1 MYAPPFMSPRGIL
14 QKRIKVVNS
23 LRLLEY
29 TKKFTYPFKKK
40 VEKYTFEDILYF
52 KHKRT
57 DTCYMQASVLYKN
70 CHFSFYKIN
79 ISPLNPL

>member
-1 MYAPPFMSPRGIL
+1 MYNKDNLSPMYAPPFMLPRGIL
-14 QKRIKVVNS
+14 QKRIKVVNP

-40 VEKYTFEDILYF
+40 VEKYKFEDILYF

-57 DTCYMQASVLYKN
+57 DTCYMQASVLYTKLP
-70 CHFSFYKIN
+70 FFF
-79 ISPLNPL
+79 L